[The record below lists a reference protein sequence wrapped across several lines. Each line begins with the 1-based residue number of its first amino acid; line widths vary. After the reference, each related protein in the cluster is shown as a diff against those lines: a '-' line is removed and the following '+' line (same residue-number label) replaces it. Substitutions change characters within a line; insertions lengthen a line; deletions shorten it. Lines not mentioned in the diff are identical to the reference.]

1 MNKIM
6 QLVLDIMRL
15 GVEISKNTKTD
26 VFVEYAGH
34 VDCLYV
40 RIYESGW
47 EKGEEHYSRDVYLDI
62 KLGRSEED
70 IIKSLEKIYAKLV
83 RIYKEE
89 LK

>member
-26 VFVEYAGH
+26 VFVDYSGH
-34 VDCLYV
+34 VDQLSV
-40 RIYESGW
+40 RIYEDGW
-47 EKGEEHYSRDVYLDI
+47 EKDKEYYSRDVYLNETEH
-62 KLGRSEED
+62 RTEED
-70 IIKSLEKIYAKLV
+70 IIEILEEIYAELSK
-83 RIYKEE
+83 YKEE